1 MPYKDKNNPRARYFN
16 HKARAKRRG
25 IPFLLTFDEWW
36 KIWQDSGHWEERG
49 IRKGQYVMCRKGP
62 DIGAYEIGNIF
73 IATNARNLHDAN
85 VGRKQGEKSPV
96 AKLSNEDVIAIKK
109 ELQKPFWGIQ
119 TKLAQK
125 YGVSPVAISDIRCGR
140 KWTHLTVD

>member
-1 MPYKDKNNPRARYFN
+1 MVENLAGFGALGRER
-16 HKARAKRRG
+16 
-25 IPFLLTFDEWW
+25 EWC
-36 KIWQDSGHWEERG
+36 EE
-49 IRKGQYVMCRKGP
+49 IFMCRKGP
-62 DIGAYEIGNIF
+62 DIGAYEIGNVF
-73 IATNARNLHDAN
+73 IATNARNGHDAWL
-85 VGRKQGEKSPV
+85 GKKHTDEAKRKMSERQQGEKSPV